1 MFKDKR
7 YYKLM
12 VPFIILCLI
21 LVYVLP
27 AEYYLLIPVVC
38 IIFQLLYH
46 FLFNN
51 DKRSKNNKTTQ

>member
-12 VPFIILCLI
+12 IPFLIVGLI

-27 AEYYLLIPVVC
+27 AEYLVLIPLIA
-38 IIFQLLYH
+38 IIYQLLYH

-51 DKRSKNNKTTQ
+51 DKRSKNKKTTL